1 MKKKDFEESPD
12 FQDVYFKSPSTRVE
26 CTHRGSGQLAHIL
39 IAIYF
44 KFEKKKKIR
53 FNCFVICPK
62 EKTFYSVLKEMCL

>member
-44 KFEKKKKIR
+44 KFEKKKKSDLI
-53 FNCFVICPK
+53 VLS
-62 EKTFYSVLKEMCL
+62 SVLKKRLFIVC